1 LPQSFAAPLILARLT
16 SAPGQNG
23 PALYGM
29 RWRANRILNRWI
41 SSLNAKAESTTV
53 RRGLRVTLAVE
64 MDGKHMQDDSCK
76 VIA

>member
-1 LPQSFAAPLILARLT
+1 
-16 SAPGQNG
+16 
-23 PALYGM
+23 M

-41 SSLNAKAESTTV
+41 SSLNAKAESTTA

>member
-1 LPQSFAAPLILARLT
+1 
-16 SAPGQNG
+16 
-23 PALYGM
+23 
-29 RWRANRILNRWI
+29 
-41 SSLNAKAESTTV
+41 V